1 MHASVHAS
9 VMPPITKR
17 LEQRYVVEG
26 DELAQEAL
34 TAIREL
40 RAALQ
45 ALVLDTAKGLKVARA
60 ALAKHR

>member
-1 MHASVHAS
+1 
-9 VMPPITKR
+9 MPPITKR

-26 DELAQEAL
+26 DELAHDAL